1 MSFMCLWQGI
11 NKLGLLVDSI
21 EVRSLEKLG
30 PNFALTA
37 QLLVLRDR
45 KSSSYHDQLR
55 HIVTEGHSGLAHV
68 VTAVCAPGVT
78 QIPSDIAAA
87 VVADLLCHS
96 R

>member
-1 MSFMCLWQGI
+1 MCLWQGT
-11 NKLGLLVDSI
+11 NKLGCLVDSGLLK
-21 EVRSLEKLG
+21 SG
-30 PNFALTA
+30 PNFALPA

-55 HIVTEGHSGLAHV
+55 HIVTEGHSGLDHV
-68 VTAVCAPGVT
+68 VTAACEPGVT
-78 QIPSDIAAA
+78 QILGVLAAA